1 MKDPKDLT
9 PEEMEKLY
17 AVIETSAGSI
27 KFKFFPREA
36 PGHCRNFIAL
46 AQKGFYN
53 GLIFHRVIEGFMI
66 QGGCPKG
73 TGTGGPGYTIK
84 AEFSK
89 LPHLDGSVSMAR
101 SQDPNSAGCQ
111 FFICLGKQAFL
122 DGQYSVFGQV
132 TEGLEVVHK
141 IGSTPTGA
149 QDRPKQNQ
157 VMKKVSIEGL

>member
-1 MKDPKDLT
+1 MKDAKDLT
-9 PEEMEKLY
+9 VEEMEKLT
-17 AVIETSAGSI
+17 AVIETSAGTI
-27 KFKFFPREA
+27 KFKFFPKEA

-53 GLIFHRVIEGFMI
+53 NLIFHRVIEGFMI

-73 TGTGGPGYTIK
+73 TGTGGPGYQIK
-84 AEFSK
+84 AEFNK
-89 LPHLDGSVSMAR
+89 KPHVDGTVSMAR
-101 SQDPNSAGCQ
+101 SNDPDSAGCQ

-122 DGQYSVFGQV
+122 DGKYTAFGQV
-132 TEGLEVVHK
+132 SDGIDVVHA

-157 VMKKVSIEGL
+157 VMKKVFIE